1 MQYDQTV
8 ITPKGLIVHIRNG
21 VASDGSAVLE
31 NFDLTHAETDY
42 LLSYPGG
49 VLFLCKKTFYIFLCP
64 N

>member
-31 NFDLTHAETDY
+31 NFDLTHAETQKVFALGRLD
-42 LLSYPGG
+42 
-49 VLFLCKKTFYIFLCP
+49 IR